1 MNTAHTIPAV
11 RPPSPR
17 PGLTIR
23 VICAWCDR
31 PLNGDTQHHPAA
43 QVSHGICR
51 PCAQQHFGLTL

>member
-1 MNTAHTIPAV
+1 MNNTYTVPAV

-31 PLNGDTQHHPAA
+31 PLDGGSHRTTSVQI
-43 QVSHGICR
+43 SHGICR
-51 PCAQQHFGLTL
+51 PCAQQHFGITL